1 MNLAIVS
8 CEKAVL
14 TKKMVNMKKVVVP
27 NTIHAKCAAMIH
39 ENNAYISSALNGR
52 VLRMVS
58 HLKWIF
64 IRDQKPDAASSS
76 SALLGRYMWGRW
88 CGRRSRRG
96 FAALAA
102 SGFGFGGV
110 FEALGGES
118 GWGDSWACGV

>member
-1 MNLAIVS
+1 
-8 CEKAVL
+8 
-14 TKKMVNMKKVVVP
+14 MVNMKKVVVP
-27 NTIHAKCAAMIH
+27 RTIQRKCAAMIH
-39 ENNAYISSALNGR
+39 ENSAYISSALNGR

-96 FAALAA
+96 FAASDA
-102 SGFGFGGV
+102 SGFGFGDAL
-110 FEALGGES
+110 EALGGEF
-118 GWGDSWACGV
+118 G